1 MFEVALGR
9 VTDRYGRLDEEAS
22 KYYTK
27 ALAFQDKMNE
37 KLATN
42 KVELMQYQAMYYSM
56 FKSQGINKDASY
68 LMSESLTK
76 AGYDIASLYN
86 LDTHEA
92 VEKIRAGIAGQVEP
106 LRAIGID
113 ISESALE
120 RVLNDAGI
128 ERSVQQL
135 SYAEKEVARY
145 IAIVQQAGQAQGDF
159 ARTFEQPANQL
170 RVFKNQLAELSQV
183 AGAFA
188 VNAFG
193 GLITWANG
201 AIMAI
206 KEVLIAIAT
215 LFGWDLNFSGSGFSE
230 VSDTVDDIG
239 SGIGGATKKAK
250 EFKNQLMG
258 FDEINNITLPKD
270 SSGGSGSASGV
281 DSKLLDSLKEW
292 DNKMESVRG
301 KAQEIR
307 DNILDWFGFT
317 RDVNGNLTWAWKD
330 MNGIAKVLTGIVA
343 IVGGFTLLGKLV
355 KFVGWLKQLTT
366 ILKTGKG
373 AVTSFGLGVTTFAK
387 GFSNLKSYLGMAIDQ
402 FGIYYKQTGSIA
414 TATSKTVAELWK
426 FSPALKMLCGGTGL
440 VGLITTT
447 ITSVN
452 AMKQLSDGTKTA
464 DQAFKEWGLSMAG
477 AVASGALLGSVFG
490 PIGTMIGALG
500 GLVVSVTAGF
510 LAYKDEVEKNIEKSK
525 ELTKAIEE
533 SNTAYENQKQTIK
546 DSAEAK
552 IAELEYTESLK
563 EKLSYLVDENG
574 KVITGYENRVDFIL
588 GELNSALGTEYKR
601 EGDIIQ
607 GYKDMQTEID
617 NIIQAKKKEI
627 EQEAYL
633 ELYREAIKKQVED
646 TKKQVEAERL
656 YNEALEAKNKAIQ
669 ENGMFLNG
677 NVIEMHKHNKAIEE
691 AKENYNTMKKALED
705 STNEMNYYG
714 MAVDNL
720 AKDITTATG
729 TISTEV
735 PQTVIDATNQ
745 MKELAKTNTDE
756 FILRLNEMD
765 EATKANMLAQS
776 TTIST
781 LSPQVQKEWNKLATE
796 SRDAFVTAINQVPS
810 DAQGAILSSI
820 TEVEGLNDA
829 TKEAW
834 SNLSKTAKDE
844 FNEEISKVAPITRGQ
859 ILASM
864 AETTELTDDTAMAW
878 AKLAE
883 EDNKAYNAGIA
894 SLDTDTANKVQNAI
908 NEVNRRKGSAQQA
921 GNSVGS
927 GIKSSFDGGLGDTGN
942 SARNFVQGFI
952 NVISGNPLGIFQ
964 VIGGLATSIV
974 SHFNRGLGNH
984 SPSKKTKQSAMYFV
998 EGFQLQL
1005 DREIPETIKQ
1015 VSSFANDLSDS
1026 FSNNLDLKTQLAEL
1040 NDGVKIN
1047 TKDYEVDTNSYID
1060 YGTVNGSIST
1070 MSKVEL
1076 EGSLIEEMANKIVN
1090 GINDR
1095 KIDVNITAKTDKG
1108 TIVETAV
1115 DGIKDYA
1122 NRTGSLPFPVPV

>member
-9 VTDRYGRLDEEAS
+9 VTDGYGRLDEEAS

-330 MNGIAKVLTGIVA
+330 MNGIAKVLTTIVG

-355 KFVGWLKQLTT
+355 KFVNWVKKLYT

-402 FGIYYKQTGSIA
+402 FGIYYKQTGSIT

-426 FSPALKMLCGGTGL
+426 FSPALKMLCGGAGL
-440 VGLITTT
+440 AGLIVTT

-477 AVASGALLGSVFG
+477 ATASGAL
-490 PIGTMIGALG
+490 IGTAILPGIGTALGALG

-510 LAYKDEVEKNIEKSK
+510 IAYDNELEKSAKRSK
-525 ELTKAIEE
+525 ELAEAIEE
-533 SNTAYENQKQTIK
+533 SGTAYTNQKQAIK
-546 DSAEAK
+546 ESAEAK
-552 IAELEYTESLK
+552 ILELQYVENLK
-563 EKLSYLVDENG
+563 ERLSHLVDENG
-574 KVITGYENRVDFIL
+574 KVISGYEERVDFIL
-588 GELNSALGTEYKR
+588 GELNSALDTEYKR

-617 NIIQAKKKEI
+617 NIIEAKKNEI
-627 EQEAYL
+627 KQEAYL

-646 TKKQVEAERL
+646 TKKQVQAQKEFNDVLAER
-656 YNEALEAKNKAIQ
+656 KAI
-669 ENGMFLNG
+669 EDETWSPMKIAHMHDY
-677 NVIEMHKHNKAIEE
+677 NVAYEE
-691 AKENYNTMKKALED
+691 AKENLDAI
-705 STNEMNYYG
+705 NESLRQTTDEISFYESEY
-714 MAVDNL
+714 VSL
-720 AKDITTATG
+720 ARGVTTTTD

-735 PQTVIDATNQ
+735 SQAVIDTTNQ

-765 EATKANMLAQS
+765 TATKANMLAQS

-908 NEVNRRKGSAQQA
+908 DEVNRRKGSAQQA
-921 GNSVGS
+921 GSNVGS

-964 VIGGLATSIV
+964 VIGGLASSIV
-974 SHFNRGLGNH
+974 AHFNSGLGNH
-984 SPSKKTKQSAMYFV
+984 SPSKKTKQSAIYFV

-1005 DREIPETIKQ
+1005 NREIPETIKQ

-1060 YGTVNGSIST
+1060 YGTLNGNIST

-1076 EGSLIEEMANKIVN
+1076 EGSLIEEMATKIVN